1 MSDVGAG
8 RIGIFGGSFDPVH
21 LAHVGLARTALEQL
35 ALDELRWVPTGH
47 SWQKNDA
54 PAPADHRE
62 AMVRI
67 AIEGEPRF
75 VLDAR
80 ELRRG
85 GPGYTLDTLREMQA
99 EQPGGQWFLVIGQDQ
114 YQGLHTWHGW
124 PELLTRVTL
133 AVARRPG
140 VQAAAD
146 PQVQRAAQRRVALP
160 MMALSSTEVRK
171 RAAAGLPLDD
181 LVPPG
186 VARYIEEHRLYRR
199 ASALDEG
206 QPGS

>member
-1 MSDVGAG
+1 MSEGAG

-21 LAHVGLARTALEQL
+21 LAHVALARTALEQL
-35 ALDELRWVPTGH
+35 ALDKLRWVPTAH
-47 SWQKNDA
+47 SWQKSEVHA
-54 PAPADHRE
+54 PAADRE

-67 AIEGEPRF
+67 AIDAEPRF

-85 GPGYTLDTLREMQA
+85 GPGYTLETLREMQA

-140 VQAAAD
+140 VQTAAD
-146 PQVQRAAQRRVALP
+146 PAVQRAAQRRVDLP
-160 MMALSSTEVRK
+160 MMAISSTQVRE
-171 RAAAGLPLDD
+171 RAAAGLPLAD

-199 ASALDEG
+199 ASTLDGG